1 MLSCL
6 LADRPLAL
14 EAMKATEE
22 EACNRHSTL
31 TRSDVA
37 QWNPTDEEWATYE
50 FHDGYLVIC
59 VDNVFVDDIVDED
72 GERTWYVSASIY
84 TGDEILGD
92 PDLYSAYKCD
102 NGEWI
107 VEWDSC

>member
-1 MLSCL
+1 MSIDTCL
-6 LADRPLAL
+6 LSDRDTTL
-14 EAMKATEE
+14 EVIKAVEE
-22 EACNRHSTL
+22 EAWNRHSTL

-37 QWNPTDEEWATYE
+37 
-50 FHDGYLVIC
+50 
-59 VDNVFVDDIVDED
+59 NVFIDDIEEHY

-84 TGDEILGD
+84 TGNDLLGD

-107 VEWDSC
+107 VEWDSCKKGASCESHYVRG